1 MKKRNPVIFEW
12 MKNPSRA
19 RTRHED
25 KRAKEETKH
34 KLRQWNFSTDDGAR
48 LGKWASTHG
57 RPCSCLMC
65 GKEPMPNKFKG
76 ARGVYLLE
84 EDWIASPIL
93 TNILR
98 RTAMYK

>member
-34 KLRQWNFSTDDGAR
+34 KLRLWNFSTDDAAR
-48 LGKWASTHG
+48 LGKWSSTHG
-57 RPCSCLMC
+57 RPCSCMLC
-65 GKEPMPNKFKG
+65 KKEPMQNKFKG
-76 ARGVYLLE
+76 NVGIYLE
-84 EDWIASPIL
+84 EEMI
-93 TNILR
+93 
-98 RTAMYK
+98 

>member
-34 KLRQWNFSTDDGAR
+34 KLRQWGFTTDDGAR

-65 GKEPMPNKFKG
+65 RSKKEPSFDKFKG
-76 ARGVYLLE
+76 NVGIYE
-84 EDWIASPIL
+84 EETL
-93 TNILR
+93 
-98 RTAMYK
+98 

>member
-34 KLRQWNFSTDDGAR
+34 KLRQWDFPTDDGAR
-48 LGKWASTHG
+48 VGKWASTHG

-76 ARGVYLLE
+76 ARGIYLE
-84 EDWIASPIL
+84 EDSLVMPIL